1 MASSFD
7 RWEKDP
13 FFSAAEEVQESSDRM
28 ESTYRT
34 WIHAVKDA
42 STLWNCDELHR
53 DLQTALGTAKWQ
65 LEEFERA
72 TRSSYSKVSTEDAKT
87 RHRDFV
93 DAIRDKIS
101 KVEHLLLE
109 PVHSGRKASM
119 PWPRLDEGERDE
131 LASFLSGTSASVCKI
146 PVKCTSNVQLIDKD
160 SFPNCSPNLQVS
172 SARGSSDAA
181 QEKSLGHRRA
191 ASADADISS
200 WKITV
205 SDGVQQS
212 SSSNGSSG
220 VIPMHKVASL
230 SGFFGS
236 VRTISKL
243 KWSKN
248 GYRKLKP
255 ANHCEETD
263 NELLQSAGLNGG
275 INAYYEERKSC
286 LDNYDESYDKQ
297 LHGWYGA
304 LQRQLQRSQYQ
315 MQYNRHVQIT
325 IWAVILLCLIGR
337 LWIFVCV
344 LKKCS
349 QHSLIMKLF
358 SSLFTPASFD
368 SERQKAASRCSS
380 FRSMCMISHFLLLFA
395 RCRKED
401 FVTLC
406 IILWNA
412 ADRIGFGQAMP

>member
-1 MASSFD
+1 M
-7 RWEKDP
+7 
-13 FFSAAEEVQESSDRM
+13 
-28 ESTYRT
+28 
-34 WIHAVKDA
+34 KDA
-42 STLWNCDELHR
+42 STEWNFDELRR
-53 DLQTALGTAKWQ
+53 DLQTALGTAKWQVVSLSKYSFKFCIIITKHVVALVWLMQ

-109 PVHSGRKASM
+109 PVHSGRKVAL

-146 PVKCTSNVQLIDKD
+146 PVKCTSRDGENVQLIDKD
-160 SFPNCSPNLQVS
+160 SFPDCSTDLHVS

-212 SSSNGSSG
+212 GSSNGSSG
-220 VIPMHKVASL
+220 AIPMHKVASL

-255 ANHCEETD
+255 VNHCEETD
-263 NELLQSAGLNGG
+263 SELLQSAGLNGVCALAALFFNTDLLVYFNAFCLIINISCLLLQIKG
-275 INAYYEERKSC
+275 INAYYEKRKSC
-286 LDNYDESYDKQ
+286 LGNYDESYDKQ

-325 IWAVILLCLIGR
+325 IWAVILLCLIGK

-344 LKKCS
+344 LKKMYAPTFS
-349 QHSLIMKLF
+349 QFL
-358 SSLFTPASFD
+358 SFEIGGMYAPP
-368 SERQKAASRCSS
+368 SSS
-380 FRSMCMISHFLLLFA
+380 FLF
-395 RCRKED
+395 
-401 FVTLC
+401 
-406 IILWNA
+406 
-412 ADRIGFGQAMP
+412 